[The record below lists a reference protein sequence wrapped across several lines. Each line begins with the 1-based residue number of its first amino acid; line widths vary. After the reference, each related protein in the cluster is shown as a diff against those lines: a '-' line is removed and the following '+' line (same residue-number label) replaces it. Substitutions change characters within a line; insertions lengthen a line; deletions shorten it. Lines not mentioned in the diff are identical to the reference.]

1 MKLVE
6 EPLPGCLLLQPDVHM
21 DRRGFFYEFF
31 NQKTF
36 EKITGLSVK
45 FVQDNLAESQKNV
58 LRGMHFQKEPYAQS
72 KLISVVQGK
81 LLDVVVDLRRNSPT
95 FLKYY
100 QIVLSDENKLQLFI
114 PKGFAHGYLAL
125 SDQVKIFYKTDAFYH
140 PEYDAGFR
148 FDDPHVN
155 IPWPGNVSEFILSE
169 KDMNLP
175 SVEQILNL

>member
-1 MKLVE
+1 MKLIE
-6 EPLPGCLLLQPDVHM
+6 KPLPGCFLLQPDVYA

-36 EKITGLSVK
+36 EKITGLSIK

-125 SDQVKIFYKTDAFYH
+125 SDQVKIFYKTDEFYH
-140 PEYDAGFR
+140 PVYDAGFR

-155 IPWPGNVSEFILSE
+155 IPWPGDVSEFILSE